1 MWTLRAPS
9 LAVVRI
15 GNAAGR
21 ATMKEFACQYAF
33 LRFRPFAET
42 GEFANVGVVLMA
54 AEAGFFDFR
63 LLKRYGRIT
72 QFFYPF
78 DREVYLNGRELF
90 KEELQ
95 RFAGELRSD
104 ALDGGRRAPNLLLAS
119 KRFAE
124 LVRPRDAMLHFDQ
137 QRLILA
143 ADPEAKLDA
152 LYNHYCERNFMSRE
166 F

>member
-1 MWTLRAPS
+1 
-9 LAVVRI
+9 V
-15 GNAAGR
+15 
-21 ATMKEFACQYAF
+21 KEFACQYAL

-54 AEAGFFDFR
+54 AEAGFFGFR
-63 LLKRYGRIT
+63 LLKRYGRLT

-95 RFAGELRSD
+95 RFAGELRRD
-104 ALDGGRRAPNLLLAS
+104 ALDGGRAAPNLLLAS

-124 LVRPRDAMLHFDQ
+124 LVRSRDAMLHFDQ

-143 ADPEAKLDA
+143 DDPATKLDA
-152 LYNHYCERNFMSRE
+152 LYDHYCERNFMSRE
-166 F
+166 Y

>member
-1 MWTLRAPS
+1 VWTLRAPS

-15 GNAAGR
+15 GNAAER

-95 RFAGELRSD
+95 RFASELRSD
-104 ALDGGRRAPNLLLAS
+104 ALDGSRRAPNLLLAS

>member
-1 MWTLRAPS
+1 VWTLRAPS

-15 GNAAGR
+15 GNAAEW

>member
-1 MWTLRAPS
+1 VWTLRAPS

-95 RFAGELRSD
+95 RFASELRSD
-104 ALDGGRRAPNLLLAS
+104 ALDGAAGERRICFWRASASPNWFALATPCS
-119 KRFAE
+119 TSTSSGSFSPPTLKPSSMPSTTTTAS
-124 LVRPRDAMLHFDQ
+124 A
-137 QRLILA
+137 I
-143 ADPEAKLDA
+143 
-152 LYNHYCERNFMSRE
+152 S
-166 F
+166 

>member
-1 MWTLRAPS
+1 VWTLRAPS

-95 RFAGELRSD
+95 RFASELRSD
-104 ALDGGRRAPNLLLAS
+104 ALDGGRRGVP
-119 KRFAE
+119 
-124 LVRPRDAMLHFDQ
+124 
-137 QRLILA
+137 QRA
-143 ADPEAKLDA
+143 RVVQGGTTAFRQRTA
-152 LYNHYCERNFMSRE
+152 L
-166 F
+166 

>member
-1 MWTLRAPS
+1 M
-9 LAVVRI
+9 
-15 GNAAGR
+15 
-21 ATMKEFACQYAF
+21 
-33 LRFRPFAET
+33 
-42 GEFANVGVVLMA
+42 
-54 AEAGFFDFR
+54 
-63 LLKRYGRIT
+63 
-72 QFFYPF
+72 
-78 DREVYLNGRELF
+78 YLNGRELF

-152 LYNHYCERNFMSRE
+152 LYDHYCERNFMSRE